1 MTKKNDTKSKK
12 EDQNSKKRSQFWKGA
27 IVALLIIV
35 FLFAGIFYDVYRLG
49 NDNVLFLFVDEDKGN
64 PGTVEVSSIIIFS
77 GLRPKGSSV
86 DIDPLSTTFAL
97 NSLGININNSLLKA
111 DNLRQGAQYARDIAK
126 KESNID
132 IRSVVIINSDTL
144 KELVDVVDYVHVDF
158 NQQITILGEEKDIR
172 AKGDV
177 TGIMAKEIVQG
188 KSFPIVDPDIIQ
200 DIPETSLWRLKS
212 KTIGEI
218 SLNMLDLAKYDR
230 STRKDIS
237 HEILRLYRQDKIE
250 VYNKNMTL
258 ILIDF
263 LPEFFGR
270 VIMDFAVSI
279 IS

>member
-1 MTKKNDTKSKK
+1 M
-12 EDQNSKKRSQFWKGA
+12 
-27 IVALLIIV
+27 
-35 FLFAGIFYDVYRLG
+35 G

-230 STRKDIS
+230 STKKDIS